1 MLNMETDQKEH
12 RERSD
17 STQSHSTDRIGG
29 NNNVHRAGVETRAM
43 ARVRMH
49 QQANNNMIVPC
60 DQQGINNN
68 INRDNDITENDVL
81 GRLVGVETRAMARLR
96 MQQANNSM
104 IVPCD
109 RRRIDNNFNRDNETE
124 IDVLDNDDIHPYV
137 ASDDHD
143 SVDLSNNSNSGNEDD
158 SDENDEISHR
168 GANSGNDDD
177 SDESDESSNRGAWDD
192 DYNASDM
199 EGIDPY
205 DFFDI
210 GVDEEHNESDF
221 EGIDMP

>member
-1 MLNMETDQKEH
+1 METDQEEH

-29 NNNVHRAGVETRAM
+29 NNNDHRIGVETRAM
-43 ARVRMH
+43 ARVRMN
-49 QQANNNMIVPC
+49 QQANNDMIVPC

-104 IVPCD
+104 IVPWD
-109 RRRIDNNFNRDNETE
+109 QQGINNNFNRDNKTE
-124 IDVLDNDDIHPYV
+124 NGVLDIKNDIHPYV
-137 ASDDHD
+137 ESDNNN
-143 SVDLSNNSNSGNEDD
+143 SVDLSNNNSGNK
-158 SDENDEISHR
+158 
-168 GANSGNDDD
+168 DD

-205 DFFDI
+205 YFFEI
-210 GVDEEHNESDF
+210 GVDEEHNASDF
-221 EGIDMP
+221 EGIDRP

>member
-29 NNNVHRAGVETRAM
+29 NNNVHRVGVETRAM

-68 INRDNDITENDVL
+68 
-81 GRLVGVETRAMARLR
+81 
-96 MQQANNSM
+96 S
-104 IVPCD
+104 
-109 RRRIDNNFNRDNETE
+109 NRDNETE
-124 IDVLDNDDIHPYV
+124 NDVLDTNNDIHHYV
-137 ASDDHD
+137 ESDNHN

-158 SDENDEISHR
+158 SDENDEISNR

>member
-1 MLNMETDQKEH
+1 METNQEER

-124 IDVLDNDDIHPYV
+124 NDVLDNDDIHPYV
-137 ASDDHD
+137 ESDDHN
-143 SVDLSNNSNSGNEDD
+143 SVDLSNNNSGNE
-158 SDENDEISHR
+158 
-168 GANSGNDDD
+168 DD

>member
-1 MLNMETDQKEH
+1 METDQKEH

-29 NNNVHRAGVETRAM
+29 NNNVHRVGVETRAM

-109 RRRIDNNFNRDNETE
+109 RRRIDNNFNRDKETE
-124 IDVLDNDDIHPYV
+124 NDVLDTNNDIRHYV
-137 ASDDHD
+137 ESDNHN
-143 SVDLSNNSNSGNEDD
+143 SVDLSNNNSGNE
-158 SDENDEISHR
+158 E
-168 GANSGNDDD
+168 D
-177 SDESDESSNRGAWDD
+177 SDESDEISNRGVWDD

-205 DFFDI
+205 DYYQI
-210 GVDEEHNESDF
+210 GEDEEHNESDF

>member
-1 MLNMETDQKEH
+1 METDQKEH

-29 NNNVHRAGVETRAM
+29 NNNVHRVGVETRAM

-124 IDVLDNDDIHPYV
+124 NDVLDNDDIHPYV
-137 ASDDHD
+137 ESDDHN
-143 SVDLSNNSNSGNEDD
+143 SVDLSNNNSGNE
-158 SDENDEISHR
+158 
-168 GANSGNDDD
+168 DD

>member
-1 MLNMETDQKEH
+1 METNQEEC

-17 STQSHSTDRIGG
+17 STQSHLTDRIGG

-124 IDVLDNDDIHPYV
+124 NDVLDNDDIHPYV
-137 ASDDHD
+137 ESDDHN
-143 SVDLSNNSNSGNEDD
+143 SVDLSNNNSGNE
-158 SDENDEISHR
+158 
-168 GANSGNDDD
+168 DD

-210 GVDEEHNESDF
+210 GVDEEHNASDF

>member
-1 MLNMETDQKEH
+1 METDQKEH

-29 NNNVHRAGVETRAM
+29 NNNVHRVGVETRAM

-109 RRRIDNNFNRDNETE
+109 RRRIDNNFNRDKETE
-124 IDVLDNDDIHPYV
+124 NDVLDTNNDIHHYV
-137 ASDDHD
+137 ESDNHN
-143 SVDLSNNSNSGNEDD
+143 SVDLSNNNSGNE
-158 SDENDEISHR
+158 
-168 GANSGNDDD
+168 DD

-210 GVDEEHNESDF
+210 GVDEEHNASDF

>member
-1 MLNMETDQKEH
+1 METDQEEH

-29 NNNVHRAGVETRAM
+29 NNNDHRVGVETRAM
-43 ARVRMH
+43 ARVRMS
-49 QQANNNMIVPC
+49 QQANNDMIVPC

-109 RRRIDNNFNRDNETE
+109 RRI
-124 IDVLDNDDIHPYV
+124 I
-137 ASDDHD
+137 
-143 SVDLSNNSNSGNEDD
+143 DLSNNNSENE
-158 SDENDEISHR
+158 
-168 GANSGNDDD
+168 AD
-177 SDESDESSNRGAWDD
+177 SDESDESSRTRGVWDD
-192 DYNASDM
+192 EYNASDM

-205 DFFDI
+205 YFFEI
-210 GVDEEHNESDF
+210 GVDEEHNASDF
-221 EGIDMP
+221 EGIDRP

>member
-1 MLNMETDQKEH
+1 METNQEEC

-17 STQSHSTDRIGG
+17 STPIQSTDRIGG
-29 NNNVHRAGVETRAM
+29 ND
-43 ARVRMH
+43 
-49 QQANNNMIVPC
+49 C
-60 DQQGINNN
+60 DQ
-68 INRDNDITENDVL
+68 
-81 GRLVGVETRAMARLR
+81 RLGVETRAMARLR

-137 ASDDHD
+137 ASDDHN

-158 SDENDEISHR
+158 SDENDEISNR

-199 EGIDPY
+199 EGIFPEDY
-205 DFFDI
+205 NGSDNENR
-210 GVDEEHNESDF
+210 VDEEHNASDW
-221 EGIDMP
+221 EGIDME

>member
-29 NNNVHRAGVETRAM
+29 NNNVHRVGVETRAM

-124 IDVLDNDDIHPYV
+124 NDVLDNDDIHPYV
-137 ASDDHD
+137 ESDDHN
-143 SVDLSNNSNSGNEDD
+143 SVDLSNNNSGNE
-158 SDENDEISHR
+158 
-168 GANSGNDDD
+168 DD

>member
-1 MLNMETDQKEH
+1 METNQEEC

-17 STQSHSTDRIGG
+17 STQSHLTDRIGG

-68 INRDNDITENDVL
+68 INRDNETEN
-81 GRLVGVETRAMARLR
+81 
-96 MQQANNSM
+96 
-104 IVPCD
+104 
-109 RRRIDNNFNRDNETE
+109 
-124 IDVLDNDDIHPYV
+124 DVLDNDDIHPYV
-137 ASDDHD
+137 ESDDHN
-143 SVDLSNNSNSGNEDD
+143 SVDLSNNNSGNE
-158 SDENDEISHR
+158 
-168 GANSGNDDD
+168 DD

>member
-1 MLNMETDQKEH
+1 METDQKEH

-29 NNNVHRAGVETRAM
+29 NNNVHRVGVETRVM

-60 DQQGINNN
+60 DQQGIN
-68 INRDNDITENDVL
+68 DN
-81 GRLVGVETRAMARLR
+81 
-96 MQQANNSM
+96 S
-104 IVPCD
+104 
-109 RRRIDNNFNRDNETE
+109 NRDNETE
-124 IDVLDNDDIHPYV
+124 NDVLDNDDIHPYV
-137 ASDDHD
+137 ESDDHN
-143 SVDLSNNSNSGNEDD
+143 SVDLCNNNSGNEDD
-158 SDENDEISHR
+158 SDESDEISRR
-168 GANSGNDDD
+168 GGV
-177 SDESDESSNRGAWDD
+177 WDD

-221 EGIDMP
+221 EGIDMPR

>member
-1 MLNMETDQKEH
+1 METDQKEH

-29 NNNVHRAGVETRAM
+29 NNNVHRVGVETRAM

-124 IDVLDNDDIHPYV
+124 NDVLDNDDIHPYV
-137 ASDDHD
+137 ESDDHN
-143 SVDLSNNSNSGNEDD
+143 SVDLSNNNSGNE
-158 SDENDEISHR
+158 
-168 GANSGNDDD
+168 DD

-221 EGIDMP
+221 EGIDME